1 MITPRFYFFICLA
14 ALTLTCVSCATKDSN
29 ICGQVEGIV
38 RIDSQ
43 PLANADVYFAPIAEG
58 SFASGIAN
66 EIGEFQLK
74 TAGQSSVQPSSTD
87 IPVGKYRVFF
97 NHEAVV
103 SPDVL
108 DENGAIVTPAATYCD
123 VPVKYTNPESSGLI
137 VEITEGANFF
147 NFNLKTDEPRDEAAN

>member
-1 MITPRFYFFICLA
+1 MTPRFYFFICFI
-14 ALTLTCVSCATKDSN
+14 ALTLSFASCAPKDSN

-74 TAGQSSVQPSSTD
+74 TAGESSSTD
-87 IPVGKYRVFF
+87 IPVGQYRVFF
-97 NHEAVV
+97 NHEGVA

-108 DENGAIVTPAATYCD
+108 DEDGAIVTPATTYCD
-123 VPVKYTNPESSGLI
+123 VPVKYTNPETSGLI
-137 VEITEGANFF
+137 VEVAEGENFF
-147 NFNLKTDEPRDEAAN
+147 NFNLKVDKSPDEPAN

>member
-1 MITPRFYFFICLA
+1 MRAKGFQYLRTSRRDRSNRFP
-14 ALTLTCVSCATKDSN
+14 TSCQRRRLFCSDRRRLFRLRN
-29 ICGQVEGIV
+29 RQ
-38 RIDSQ
+38 R
-43 PLANADVYFAPIAEG
+43 NRR
-58 SFASGIAN
+58 
-66 EIGEFQLK
+66 FQLK
-74 TAGQSSVQPSSTD
+74 TAGQSSDQPSSTD

>member
-1 MITPRFYFFICLA
+1 MTPRFYYFIYFI
-14 ALTLTCVSCATKDSN
+14 ALTLSFASCAPKDSN
-29 ICGQVEGIV
+29 IGGQVEGIV

-74 TAGQSSVQPSSTD
+74 TAGQSSDQPSSTD

-97 NHEAVV
+97 NHEGVA

-108 DENGAIVTPAATYCD
+108 DEDGAIVTPATTYCD
-123 VPVKYTNPESSGLI
+123 MPVRYTNPETSGLI
-137 VEITEGANFF
+137 VEVAEGENFF
-147 NFNLKTDEPRDEAAN
+147 NFNLKVDKSPDETAN

>member
-1 MITPRFYFFICLA
+1 MTPRFYYFIYFI
-14 ALTLTCVSCATKDSN
+14 ALTLSFASCAPKDSN

-74 TAGQSSVQPSSTD
+74 TAGESSSTA
-87 IPVGKYRVFF
+87 IPVGQYRVFF

>member
-14 ALTLTCVSCATKDSN
+14 ALTLTCVSCATKDSK

-74 TAGQSSVQPSSTD
+74 TAGQSSDQPSSTD
-87 IPVGKYRVFF
+87 IPVGQYRVFF

-137 VEITEGANFF
+137 VEITKGANFF

>member
-1 MITPRFYFFICLA
+1 MTPRFYFFICFI
-14 ALTLTCVSCATKDSN
+14 ALTLSFASCAPKDSN
-29 ICGQVEGIV
+29 IGGQVEGIV

-74 TAGQSSVQPSSTD
+74 TAGQSSDQPSSTD

-108 DENGAIVTPAATYCD
+108 DENGAIVTPATTYCD
-123 VPVKYTNPESSGLI
+123 MPVRYTNPETSGLI
-137 VEITEGANFF
+137 VEVAEGENFF
-147 NFNLKTDEPRDEAAN
+147 NFNLKVDKSPDETAN

>member
-74 TAGQSSVQPSSTD
+74 TADQPSSTD
-87 IPVGKYRVFF
+87 IPIGQYRVFF

-123 VPVKYTNPESSGLI
+123 VPVNYTNPESSGLI